1 MAAIVIEA
9 LETLT
14 IAPILVMFAYPLM
27 TKDRPMKALLLALVS
42 ALWMLPVAAEDIGG
56 VNTEWKLTGSH
67 KLVVEAFDDPK
78 VDGVACYVAKPERG
92 GIAGA
97 FGVAEELS
105 DVSIACRQVGPIR
118 FREPLPRQE
127 DAFSQRRSIIFKT
140 LHVVRIVD
148 VSRNT
153 LVYLTYTDK
162 VISGSPQNSVTA
174 VTVDRATPLPLEK

>member
-1 MAAIVIEA
+1 
-9 LETLT
+9 
-14 IAPILVMFAYPLM
+14 
-27 TKDRPMKALLLALVS
+27 MKAALLLLASV
-42 ALWMLPVAAEDIGG
+42 LWMAPALAEDIGS

-78 VDGVACYVAKPERG
+78 VEGVACYVAKPERG

-118 FREPLPRQE
+118 FREPLPKQE
-127 DAFSQRRSIIFKT
+127 DAFSERRSIIFKV

-148 VSRNT
+148 VRRNT

-162 VISGSPQNSVTA
+162 VITGSPQNSVTA
-174 VTVDRATPLPLEK
+174 VTVDRSTPIPLEK

>member
-1 MAAIVIEA
+1 
-9 LETLT
+9 
-14 IAPILVMFAYPLM
+14 
-27 TKDRPMKALLLALVS
+27 MKAVLLMLASV
-42 ALWMLPVAAEDIGG
+42 LWMSASFAEDVGS

-105 DVSIACRQVGPIR
+105 DVSIACRQVGPIT

-127 DAFSQRRSIIFKT
+127 DAFSERRSIIFKV

-174 VTVDRATPLPLEK
+174 VTVDRSLPIPVKK

>member
-1 MAAIVIEA
+1 
-9 LETLT
+9 
-14 IAPILVMFAYPLM
+14 
-27 TKDRPMKALLLALVS
+27 MKAVLLMLASV
-42 ALWMLPVAAEDIGG
+42 LWMSPSFAEDIGS

-78 VDGVACYVAKPERG
+78 VEGVACYVAKPERG

-105 DVSIACRQVGPIR
+105 DVSIACRQVGPIK

-127 DAFSQRRSIIFKT
+127 DAFSERRSIIFKV

-174 VTVDRATPLPLEK
+174 VTVDRAMPIPVKR

>member
-14 IAPILVMFAYPLM
+14 IAPILIMFEYPLM

-174 VTVDRATPLPLEK
+174 VTVDRATPIPLEK

>member
-1 MAAIVIEA
+1 
-9 LETLT
+9 
-14 IAPILVMFAYPLM
+14 
-27 TKDRPMKALLLALVS
+27 MKAVLLMLASV
-42 ALWMLPVAAEDIGG
+42 LWMSASFAEDVGS

-105 DVSIACRQVGPIR
+105 DVSIACRQVGPIT
-118 FREPLPRQE
+118 FREPLPKQE
-127 DAFSQRRSIIFKT
+127 DAFSERRSIIFKV

-174 VTVDRATPLPLEK
+174 VTVDRSLPIPVKK